1 MTKSE
6 KILDKDYPSG
16 LRVHRISDDR
26 GIHASSYSIETDF
39 GKVVLAR
46 SASIDAALTIL
57 GDVINGGGLI
67 GGQSINRLTRLM
79 QHLEGAP
86 ND

>member
-39 GKVVLAR
+39 GKAVLAR

-57 GDVINGGGLI
+57 EDVVNSGGSI
-67 GGQSINRLTRLM
+67 GGHAIDRLTRLM
-79 QHLEGAP
+79 ERIEVP
-86 ND
+86 NDQ